1 MEDSRRQ
8 QTEISNLEYDVS
20 KIERKQEA
28 ITSRLDQIMNL
39 LQKPLTE
46 SRETNSKRRQRSKSP
61 TSDLRERRPSRRSR
75 SKSLDRTR
83 PRIID
88 HRRSNIEK
96 EPQEEPSTSRKV
108 RLLPET
114 LVEKPRLKKVSSSA
128 STAKPSKNQRLVQ
141 FRDREESSESSRPN
155 TSNNT
160 SPDSSPDNRSCKK
173 ARRDESIRKET
184 LRGHR
189 PDSSNS
195 REICEVVDV
204 ESSSDD
210 DLVEVPVTA
219 SLKFSLIPIA

>member
-28 ITSRLDQIMNL
+28 ITSRLDEIMNL
-39 LQKPLTE
+39 LQKSLTE
-46 SRETNSKRRQRSKSP
+46 SHEPNSKRRHRSKSP
-61 TSDLRERRPSRRSR
+61 KSESSRERRPSRSSR
-75 SKSLDRTR
+75 SKSLDRKR

-88 HRRSNIEK
+88 HRRSKNEK
-96 EPQEEPSTSRKV
+96 EPSRLSPEEPSTSRKV

-114 LVEKPRLKKVSSSA
+114 LVEKPRLKKVPSSA
-128 STAKPSKNQRLVQ
+128 SSAKSSKNQRLVQ
-141 FRDREESSESSRPN
+141 FRDKEESSESSRPN

-160 SPDSSPDNRSCKK
+160 SPESSPTNRCSKK
-173 ARRDESIRKET
+173 PSRGESIRKET
-184 LRGHR
+184 SRGNR

-195 REICEVVDV
+195 REISEVVDV

-219 SLKFSLIPIA
+219 SLKFC